1 LDPLKLIKENSEMD
15 SNTNGGS
22 ANQQGSQQS
31 APAVDQGIP
40 NDVPQSTGPNLGA
53 VRKSGQQ
60 EVLQALSKVAGVD
73 FSKTK
78 DAVKFVESLA
88 KQNNGGSGKA
98 SKGSS
103 NGGEIGELRNMIQ
116 SLQEQ
121 VVQKDQAVRRTSLQS
136 NIKETAIKA
145 GFDPGM
151 LDIATG
157 LFENQLDYDETGNF
171 FVKGANGSVK
181 LDSKGN
187 PYTLD
192 ALAQDI
198 LRSRPKLAA
207 DEGRSGS
214 GSRFGAGVG
223 RNDNDIPDASTDLEG
238 WKLWKERQGIGGRS
252 LKGMNVS
259 INKPIV

>member
-1 LDPLKLIKENSEMD
+1 MD
-15 SNTNGGS
+15 SNTNAGN
-22 ANQQGSQQS
+22 AQPNAGSQ
-31 APAVDQGIP
+31 APQGADVP
-40 NDVPQSTGPNLGA
+40 HNDVPQSTGPNLGA

-78 DAVKFVESLA
+78 DAVKFIESL
-88 KQNNGGSGKA
+88 KDTGGPVKA

-103 NGGEIGELRNMIQ
+103 NGEIGELRNMING
-116 SLQEQ
+116 LQEQ
-121 VVQKDQAVRRTSLQS
+121 LAQKDQAVRRTSLQS

-157 LFENQLDYDETGNF
+157 LFESQLDYDETGNF

-238 WKLWKERQGIGGRS
+238 WKQWKERQGIGGRS